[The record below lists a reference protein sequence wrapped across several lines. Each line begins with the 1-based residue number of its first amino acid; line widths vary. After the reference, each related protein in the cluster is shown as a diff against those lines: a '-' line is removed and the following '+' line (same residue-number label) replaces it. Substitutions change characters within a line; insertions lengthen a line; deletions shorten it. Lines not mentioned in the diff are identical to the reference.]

1 MCCNVW
7 GLGALNVYWVI
18 WGSLMALLNI
28 MPFSLD
34 CSAGMESWMGAVD
47 YECTS
52 LESFLNLMWCFAI
65 VCWCSLSAFLALLP
79 KIKSNYPSDV
89 NKLVMLAVS
98 LAFLVCTALNTI
110 PTLTVEVTFGEQVV
124 KAPPSMVI
132 TFGTSTALLLI
143 AMAVHKEPSDGKRLL
158 F

>member
-1 MCCNVW
+1 
-7 GLGALNVYWVI
+7 
-18 WGSLMALLNI
+18 
-28 MPFSLD
+28 
-34 CSAGMESWMGAVD
+34 MGAVD

-65 VCWCSLSAFLALLP
+65 ACWCSLSAFLALLP

-98 LAFLVCTALNTI
+98 FAFLVCTALNTI